1 MIGLS
6 RTFRDLS
13 TVVLIGSLLAGV
25 YLLPADTSLSEVE
38 DRGVI
43 GVCIPASYPP
53 LVTDDPDRPGLD
65 VELLKAV
72 ARSIGVAIQ
81 WHTVPAMGH
90 DFNPRA
96 WRVTR
101 AQCQIVAGG
110 VVDTP
115 TTRSFLDVTQAHAET
130 GWVEIAASA
139 GETPTANLAGM
150 SVGVLV
156 GTSGIDR
163 LALSRFLRNRNVKV
177 TVVHGP
183 DALAA
188 GLTDGRFERAI
199 AESLTGKRI
208 AADHKWSI
216 SWLPG
221 FASRYSLVFGL
232 WKGDLTLKRA
242 VDEALS
248 ALDEDGTTDE
258 IRRKYLG
265 HGVPSP
271 SDAT

>member
-53 LVTDDPDRPGLD
+53 LVTGDPDRPGLD

-130 GWVEIAASA
+130 GWVELSTDH
-139 GETPTANLAGM
+139 GEMLHPDLARK
-150 SVGVLV
+150 SVGVLA

-163 LALSRFLRNRNVKV
+163 LALSRYLRSRNVKV
-177 TVVHGP
+177 TVVHTP
-183 DALAA
+183 DELAA
-188 GLTDGRFERAI
+188 GLANGRFERAI
-199 AESLTGKRI
+199 AESLTGNRI
-208 AADHKWSI
+208 ASDHDWSV
-216 SWLPG
+216 SQLPA
-221 FASRYSLVFGL
+221 FASRYPLVFGL
-232 WKGDLTLKRA
+232 WK
-242 VDEALS
+242 
-248 ALDEDGTTDE
+248 
-258 IRRKYLG
+258 RRSHAQTG
-265 HGVPSP
+265 RRRGAFGFGRGWHNG
-271 SDAT
+271 